1 MQPVSFGKTAV
12 IVGAGVGGVCAA
24 GVLADHF
31 EHVLVLDRDTL
42 PKQAT
47 PRPGTSLVKSPSVYR
62 EPALQQRV
70 MTAMAED

>member
-1 MQPVSFGKTAV
+1 MPVSFGKRAV
-12 IVGAGVGGVCAA
+12 VVGAGVRGLCAA
-24 GVLADHF
+24 RVLADRF
-31 EHVLVLDRDTL
+31 EPVVVLERDTL